1 MAATTHG
8 TAYLYGVDG
17 TYFASAQIVT
27 ISLAKSDKINEFVEN
42 NSGQV
47 ASSRH
52 DDQTDTLTATLR
64 VESGFTRNT
73 VAAKVT
79 LAPAEAGS
87 QQFDGDY
94 RVTDVTETKSAKG
107 FVDYN
112 VTMVKDEYLTLT

>member
-8 TAYLYGVDG
+8 TAFIYGVDG
-17 TYFASAQIVT
+17 VYFTSAQIVT
-27 ISLAKSDKINEFVEN
+27 IALSKSDKINEFVEN

-73 VAAKVT
+73 IAAKVVI
-79 LAPAEAGS
+79 AAGGGAI
-87 QQFDGDY
+87 FDGSY
-94 RVTDVTETKSAKG
+94 RVTDYTETKSAKG

-112 VTMVKDEYLTLT
+112 VTLVKDEYLTLT